1 MLLPSGARRRSPG
14 AGLVGGRRLCST
26 LAVAAAGPCIEN
38 ARPSGSKG
46 YNGRS
51 RTRQSN
57 PRYSAARTSISRP
70 PRTTRSP
77 GALPI
82 RARALHR
89 RGLQPTSSPCRRGLS
104 QPATVRAAHRPTVK
118 SGGLIDV
125 RPEGPLQ
132 YRGLRHSAFEPPVD
146 RRAPRTKTDI
156 IDVEMLFRTLIASQG
171 ASLESVR

>member
-82 RARALHR
+82 RARAVHR

-125 RPEGPLQ
+125 RPEGPTPVSRSTPFSLRAS
-132 YRGLRHSAFEPPVD
+132 RGSARASDKDRHHRRRDVVPHFD
-146 RRAPRTKTDI
+146 R
-156 IDVEMLFRTLIASQG
+156 
-171 ASLESVR
+171 